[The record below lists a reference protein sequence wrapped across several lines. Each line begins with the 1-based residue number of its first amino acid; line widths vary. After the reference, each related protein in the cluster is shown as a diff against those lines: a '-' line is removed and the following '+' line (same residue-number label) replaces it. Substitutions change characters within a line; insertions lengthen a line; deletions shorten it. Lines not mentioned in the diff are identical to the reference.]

1 MSYEYRVFMV
11 HQAKEST
18 FLHLS
23 AEPLRDGVVVEVE
36 RPGSEFDGRSVIVY
50 SVPTHPLDGRPGIA
64 YARESPR
71 LAAQGWT
78 EG

>member
-1 MSYEYRVFMV
+1 VSYEYRVFML
-11 HQAKEST
+11 HEAKEST

-23 AEPLRDGVVVEVE
+23 DERLRDGVVVEIE

-50 SVPTHPLDGRPGIA
+50 SVLTHR
-64 YARESPR
+64 SM
-71 LAAQGWT
+71 

>member
-1 MSYEYRVFMV
+1 MV
-11 HQAKEST
+11 HQAKESK

-23 AEPLRDGVVVEVE
+23 GEPLRDGVVVE

-50 SVPTHPLDGRPGIA
+50 SVLTHPLDGRPGIA